1 MESLVERP
9 AERRSQLSLSTSRT
23 EPSQLPAVVIEPS
36 GRFGAFRFVE
46 LWEYREL
53 LLFFVWRNIKIR
65 YKQTLLGA
73 AWAILQPLLA
83 ALVFTLF
90 FGKIAG
96 IASDGVPYALFSF
109 TGLVLWTFFAQGLN
123 ESSNSLVGSAHLIT
137 KVYFPRVMVP
147 FAAVISGLLDLA
159 VASGVLIIMMVVVG
173 IPPTARF
180 LVLPIPIALTIA
192 TAIGAGLWLS
202 ALNVKYRD
210 VRYVVPFLIQM
221 WLFLTPVIYP
231 ASEVAPRL
239 AGLGVPE
246 WMLGLNPMTGS
257 VECFRWAVLGID
269 TTVWLYVASSSVST
283 IILLITGFVYFRSV
297 ERYFADVV

>member
-1 MESLVERP
+1 
-9 AERRSQLSLSTSRT
+9 
-23 EPSQLPAVVIEPS
+23 VVIEPS
-36 GRFGAFRFVE
+36 GRFGAFRFAE

-65 YKQTLLGA
+65 YKQTALGA

-96 IASDGVPYALFSF
+96 IGSDGVPYALFSF

-147 FAAVISGLLDLA
+147 FAAVVAGLLDLA
-159 VASGVLIIMMVVVG
+159 VASVVLIVMIIVAG
-173 IPPTARF
+173 IPPTTRLF
-180 LVLPIPIALTIA
+180 VLPIPVALTIV

-231 ASEVAPRL
+231 ASEIAPRL
-239 AGLGVPE
+239 ASLGIPM

-257 VECFRWAVLGID
+257 VECFRWAVLGVD
-269 TTVWLYVASSSVST
+269 TTPWLYVFASSGSALF
-283 IILLITGFVYFRSV
+283 LLVTGFIYFRSV